1 MKKWTV
7 IIFILGMLF
16 PAVFTAIAPKQYSE
30 PESDYKDITEAP
42 ITICVLRNGEP
53 TIMELGEYLV
63 GVILKEIPR
72 GFDMEA
78 IKAQAVVSR
87 TYALKM
93 IQQSSKHKS
102 SVCTE
107 ADCCQ
112 GYIAP
117 NEYILQGGN
126 GGFLSQVRQAVNDTK
141 DLVITYNGELI
152 EATFFSCSGGRT
164 EDAVAVWGTDI
175 PYLQSTLSPGEESA
189 IYYTD
194 TATFSAEDFCQKLGI
209 NKSASLVENVDYTE
223 GGGVSTI
230 RIGGKLFTGV
240 QIRKL
245 MQLRSTAFTI
255 EQKGDS
261 IIVSTKGFG
270 HRVGMSQYGADAMA
284 AAGADFKQIIC
295 HYYKGVQVQKL
306 NG

>member
-16 PAVFTAIAPKQYSE
+16 PAIFTAIAPKQYGE
-30 PESDYKDITEAP
+30 TESDHKDSAKSSMK
-42 ITICVLRNGEP
+42 ICVLQNDKP
-53 TIMELGEYLV
+53 IIMDMEEYLV

-72 GFDMEA
+72 GFYMEA

-93 IQQSSKHKS
+93 LQQSSKHTAS
-102 SVCTE
+102 ICTE
-107 ADCCQ
+107 PDCCQ
-112 GYIAP
+112 GYISP
-117 NEYILQGGN
+117 HEYILKGGN
-126 GGFLSQVRQAVNDTK
+126 SAFLSQVRQAVTETK
-141 DLVITYNGELI
+141 DLIITYNGELI

-175 PYLQSTLSPGEESA
+175 PYLQSTHSPGEDA
-189 IYYTD
+189 AAHFTD
-194 TATFSAEDFCQKLGI
+194 AVTFSAEDFCQKLGI
-209 NKSASLVENVDYTE
+209 NNSPIVIEDIKYTE
-223 GGGVSTI
+223 GGGVDTI
-230 RIGGKLFTGV
+230 RIGGKIFSGV
-240 QIRKL
+240 KIRKL
-245 MQLRSTAFTI
+245 LQLRSTNFTI
-255 EQKGDS
+255 EQRGDS

-284 AAGADFKQIIC
+284 AAGADFKQIIF
-295 HYYKGVQVQKL
+295 HYYTGVQVQEL